1 VLLQLAVASGAGLG
15 IEPQGLDGAE
25 AELPLQ
31 DHAACPQFFHRC
43 RPLLLLLRV
52 MAWGILL
59 LLLLSRRRR
68 HVVGP
73 FRRRVA

>member
-1 VLLQLAVASGAGLG
+1 VLLAVASGAGLG

-43 RPLLLLLRV
+43 RPLLLLLRA
-52 MAWGILL
+52 MAWGIVVVV
-59 LLLLSRRRR
+59 LLLLSRRR
-68 HVVGP
+68 VMGP
-73 FRRRVA
+73 FRRRRWVA